1 MRAGEQ
7 HTGREM
13 LKDLH
18 ALGSSFKDFKTRQTV
33 TRGHRKTIS
42 GGNMENRAMNE
53 ILFKDQEEDEYLK
66 FQNDEELINT
76 KLSEGESAFWFI
88 FSPSGIIPTIDCV
101 FSFLFPHLCACIL
114 NSHYRVCSFIPYHQ
128 SYG

>member
-1 MRAGEQ
+1 MRAGKQ
-7 HTGREM
+7 HTGKEM

-76 KLSEGESAFWFI
+76 KLSEGESFFI
-88 FSPSGIIPTIDCV
+88 GALFICLV
-101 FSFLFPHLCACIL
+101 FFIL
-114 NSHYRVCSFIPYHQ
+114 LI
-128 SYG
+128 